1 MSRPVL
7 ALTPVPLSGGT
18 GAGATTGTTRQ
29 PSHRYHTLCEN
40 TDGKQ
45 EKGEAGRFAGPCWS
59 GALWFPLSFS
69 IPPLPRHDADGGR
82 Q

>member
-1 MSRPVL
+1 MSRPAL

-29 PSHRYHTLCEN
+29 PGHRYRALRET
-40 TDGKQ
+40 TDGNQ
-45 EKGEAGRFAGPCWS
+45 ENGEPGRFAGPYWP
-59 GALWFPLSFS
+59 GAPWFPLSFS
-69 IPPLPRHDADGGR
+69 TPPLVRHDADGGR

>member
-1 MSRPVL
+1 MSCPAL

-18 GAGATTGTTRQ
+18 GAGATTGTTHQ
-29 PSHRYHTLCEN
+29 PGHRYRALRET

-45 EKGEAGRFAGPCWS
+45 ENGEPGRFAGSCCP
-59 GALWFPLSFS
+59 GAPWFPLSFS
-69 IPPLPRHDADGGR
+69 IPPLPRHDAEGGR

>member
-1 MSRPVL
+1 MSSPAL

-29 PSHRYHTLCEN
+29 PGHRYHTLCEN

-45 EKGEAGRFAGPCWS
+45 ENGEPGRFAGLCWPGAPC
-59 GALWFPLSFS
+59 FPLSFS
-69 IPPLPRHDADGGR
+69 IQPLARHGAGGGR

>member
-1 MSRPVL
+1 MSSPAL

-29 PSHRYHTLCEN
+29 PSHRYRALCEN

-45 EKGEAGRFAGPCWS
+45 EDLEGGRFMARYGR
-59 GALWFPLSFS
+59 GASPFPL
-69 IPPLPRHDADGGR
+69 LPSPDLRINPVR
-82 Q
+82 RRT